1 MEERA
6 WRVWPRLVMTF
17 GFSREPRIQTDAAA
31 SEVACSARR
40 NDEVIV
46 FLIKGRSH
54 TPVSASSTHP
64 KQNAPIWQRS
74 AGRCAAYT
82 SFSVCSH
89 FEKKQTFYSF
99 HFIVFMKNL
108 TCLQHCN
115 NKAIKIHCTL
125 RRGLWEHRT
134 FIPLCFNNNQLIT
147 AIFPF
152 SFLREHHGSDIIL
165 VLSL

>member
-1 MEERA
+1 MS
-6 WRVWPRLVMTF
+6 F
-17 GFSREPRIQTDAAA
+17 GFSHEPWIQTDAAA

-64 KQNAPIWQRS
+64 KQNALIWQRS
-74 AGRCAAYT
+74 ACRCAAYT

-89 FEKKQTFYSF
+89 FERKKNKNKTFYSLQ
-99 HFIVFMKNL
+99 FIVLMKNL
-108 TCLQHCN
+108 ICLQHCD
-115 NKAIKIHCTL
+115 NKAIKIHSTL
-125 RRGLWEHRT
+125 RTGLWEHRT
-134 FIPLCFNNNQLIT
+134 FIPHCFNNNQLIT